1 MMEDLPWYNDNNIVL
16 IAILTESTESD
27 SINDLEVVEDGYLYS
42 ESATVATDGGP
53 PSQAANLKPDQ
64 KLMPPEEF
72 EPFDR
77 KLYLTGEPL
86 QFVHPLGK
94 VHPIVDRVKA
104 IPLSGA
110 YEMKSGCHGLAII
123 ITNKNFSENPT
134 RPGTGV
140 DEENLKVMLCFLGYK
155 VHIYRDVDSKG
166 MFSIFKKV
174 QQFDHTPYDSFI
186 CCILSHGTKDAVLAS
201 NSIQVNIADLTGELN
216 GDKCPKLAGKPKLFF
231 IQACRG
237 DELQKRITVDG
248 ETLPNTSDFFFSFAV
263 PLGYRAFQHK
273 EKGSWYV
280 TELCRAIGEHAVYAP
295 LIEMMHLVHQRV
307 AKKCVRFGRGENETI
322 AIQAPELIYRLRKH
336 VFFF

>member
-1 MMEDLPWYNDNNIVL
+1 M
-16 IAILTESTESD
+16 LTDST
-27 SINDLEVVEDGYLYS
+27 NDLEVVKDTRTYA
-42 ESATVATDGGP
+42 ESPNVATDGGP
-53 PSQAANLKPDQ
+53 RSRAAKPKPIK
-64 KLMPPEEF
+64 KLTPPEEY

-77 KLYLTGEPL
+77 ESCLRKPL
-86 QFVHPLGK
+86 EFVKPLGTVYPK
-94 VHPIVDRVKA
+94 VDEIKA

-110 YEMKSGCHGLAII
+110 YEMKPGCHGLAVI
-123 ITNKNFSENPT
+123 ITNENFGVKSLST
-134 RPGTGV
+134 RRGTGV
-140 DEENLKVMLCFLGYK
+140 DEENLKMMLRFLGYK
-155 VHIYRDVDSKG
+155 VHIYHDVDSDG
-166 MFSIFKKV
+166 MFSIFKRV

-237 DELQKRITVDG
+237 DKLQKRITVDG

-263 PLGYRAFQHK
+263 PLGYRAFQHT

-280 TELCRAIGEHAVYAP
+280 TELCRAIGEHSIYAP

-307 AKKCVRFGRGENETI
+307 AKECVRFGRGENEII